1 MTTTTQGADQM
12 TTTTHHKETTMTT
25 TKQLLDETLAA
36 YYHERRV
43 WQSASHLPWN
53 RDQAK
58 RLGILSTKC
67 ERLRRQLD
75 AEKAAA

>member
-1 MTTTTQGADQM
+1 MTTTTTKD
-12 TTTTHHKETTMTT
+12 TTTMTT
-25 TKQLLDETLAA
+25 TRQLLDEALAA
-36 YYHERRV
+36 YYHEQRV
-43 WQSASHLPWN
+43 WQSARNLPWN

-58 RLGILSTKC
+58 RVGILSTRC

>member
-1 MTTTTQGADQM
+1 MIAHASIENTVT
-12 TTTTHHKETTMTT
+12 KETTTMTT
-25 TKQLLDETLAA
+25 TRQLLDEALAA

-58 RLGILSTKC
+58 RVGILSTKC